1 LEKIIVVTGTPGVGK
16 TALAKRLA
24 GRTQSDYLNL
34 GEHVR
39 KKRLYRRFDRS
50 TWSYIIDERRLH
62 KSLVR
67 FLKAH
72 DRKKNLLIETHWLG
86 RFLPKRRGM
95 VAVVIRLDPVMLA
108 KRLLA
113 RKWPRRKVWENVE
126 AELIDLSL
134 YESLRFLGAERVYQ
148 IDATRRRPQE
158 LTQEVMRLISSGGGW
173 DMSTPNWLERY
184 DPIELSRKI
193 L

>member
-1 LEKIIVVTGTPGVGK
+1 LENIIVVTGTPGVGK

-24 GRTQSDYLNL
+24 RKTQSDYLNI

-39 KKRLYRRFDRS
+39 KKRLYRSFDRS
-50 TWSYIIDERRLH
+50 TRSYIIDERRLH
-62 KSLVR
+62 KSLVL

-72 DRKKNLLIETHWLG
+72 DRKNLVIETHWLG
-86 RFLPKRRGM
+86 RFMPKRRGM
-95 VAVVIRLDPVMLA
+95 VAVVIRLDPVILA

-134 YESLRFLGAERVYQ
+134 YESLKFLGAKRVYQ
-148 IDATRRRPQE
+148 IDATQKRSQE
-158 LTQEVMRLISSGGGW
+158 LAQEAMRLAFSGRGW
-173 DMSTPNWLERY
+173 DTSTPNWLERY

>member
-1 LEKIIVVTGTPGVGK
+1 LDNIIVVTGTPGVGK

-24 GRTQSDYLNL
+24 RKTQSDYLNL

-39 KKRLYRRFDRS
+39 KKRLYRRFDRA
-50 TWSYIIDERRLH
+50 TRSYIIDERRLH

-72 DRKKNLLIETHWLG
+72 DRKNLVIETHWLG
-86 RFLPKRRGM
+86 RFMPKRRGM
-95 VAVVIRLDPVMLA
+95 VAVVIRLDPVILS

-134 YESLRFLGAERVYQ
+134 YESLRFLGAKRVYQ
-148 IDATRRRPQE
+148 IDVTQKRPQE
-158 LTQEVMRLISSGGGW
+158 LTQEAIRLTSSGRGW
-173 DMSTPNWLERY
+173 DKSTPNWLERY